1 MKTRNV
7 FFLAGVLLVA
17 AGISAA
23 YPTPA
28 VVQKMDQWTLK
39 TTYTQPEQITLQLPN
54 EPKPRRFWYSIL
66 TVTNETSLD
75 DVPFFPVC
83 QLVTDTFEVIGAGKK
98 VPGAVFETIKR
109 KHQGSYPFLESLD
122 FKDHRILRGADNTRD
137 FAIIWPDFGDDV
149 KKIDLFISG
158 LSNETA
164 VVEHPKLKDE
174 DGRAKKIFLQKTL
187 QLTYTVG
194 GDPKLRA
201 NVSLKQNEQDWVM
214 R

>member
-7 FFLAGVLLVA
+7 LFFVGLLLTAV
-17 AGISAA
+17 GMSAA

-39 TTYTQPEQITLQLPN
+39 SSYTQPEQIMLQLPD
-54 EPKPRRFWYSIL
+54 EQKPKRFWYIIL

-75 DVPFFPVC
+75 DIPFFPVC
-83 QLVTDTFEVIGAGKK
+83 QLVTDTFDVIPAGKQ
-98 VPGAVFETIKR
+98 VPSAVFETIKL

-122 FKDHRILRGADNTRD
+122 FKDHRIFRGADNTRD
-137 FAIIWPDFGDDV
+137 FAIIWPDFSDDA
-149 KKIDLFISG
+149 KQISLFIGG

-164 VVEHPKLKDE
+164 VIEHPKLKDE
-174 DGRAKKIFLQKTL
+174 EGRAKRIFLQKTL
-187 QLTYTVG
+187 HLTYTVG
-194 GDPKLRA
+194 GDPKLRSNLA
-201 NVSLKQNEQDWVM
+201 LKQQEQDWVM